1 MKNIFLVLL
10 VAFSFIGC
18 NLKSSVSKNIEAM
31 LVVGKSLSG
40 MKLSD
45 QNGKSQTLNAD
56 TKIIFF
62 SFAKSTGHAC
72 NNFLKKETANFL
84 AKHHAVYVADISA
97 APSLIKKIFI
107 LPDLKKLKFPVLL
120 INNDTLSTAYLKGM
134 NKEKIVVVLLEN
146 KKIIKIENLDD
157 TKALEALF
165 SKQIVN
171 GKM

>member
-10 VAFSFIGC
+10 LAFSFIGC
-18 NLKSSVSKNIEAM
+18 SSKSSVSRNIEAK
-31 LVVGKSLSG
+31 LVIGKSLNG

-45 QNGKSQTLNAD
+45 QNEKSQTLNAD
-56 TKIIFF
+56 TKIVFF

-72 NNFLKKETANFL
+72 NDFLEKKPANFL
-84 AKHHAVYVADISA
+84 AKHRAVYVADISA

-120 INNDTLSTAYLKGM
+120 INNDALSAAYSKGV
-134 NKEKIVVVLLEN
+134 NKEKIVIVFLEN

-165 SKQIVN
+165 SSNNK
-171 GKM
+171 